1 MAVRQLA
8 KQRKLALLFA
18 QRVNSNK
25 LANAGAGKF
34 MTLEEKMTAQQA
46 ETEIENYRKL
56 FQAVRLFPVDGTVP
70 VREWCRA
77 GQCAC
82 SSCDFEAMERECQ
95 NCVVKNAA
103 EAKTEKGKLE
113 VYGGVLHQIIAR
125 YLQIDGKD
133 YIMELIRR
141 LDNEWSFGQLNHEN
155 LVDLFV
161 HYNDKLYKDAITDA
175 YNRRYY
181 EDEMK
186 DRVLTAGVALVDLD
200 DFKLYNDTYGHNA
213 GDMALRT
220 AADAIRK
227 NTRKADCLIRLG
239 GDEFLLLMPNIEE
252 EVFTK
257 KLELIKCRVHDATIP
272 GYSKLQISISIG
284 GTLCQN
290 ERLEAAVSRADH
302 LMYQAKNNKNTVVT
316 EQEDRESGRSGSGCK
331 QKVLVVDDSEM
342 NRAILVTMLET
353 DFDIIEAE
361 NGEECLDL
369 LKYYGKEVSVV
380 LLDIVM
386 PVMDGF
392 EVLMEMN
399 RKRWIEDIP
408 VIMISSEES
417 DTFIRRAFQ
426 LGVSDYISRPFDN
439 RVVRQR
445 VFNTIKLYAKQR
457 RLIALVSNQ
466 IHENEK
472 NSQMMVE
479 VLSQIVE
486 FRNGESGLHV
496 LHIKILTE
504 MLLEGILQRTD
515 RYRLTPELCQMIC
528 IASAFHDIGKI
539 GIDEKILNKPGRLTK
554 EEFEIMKQHTLI
566 GTSMLSK
573 MERYKD
579 EPLIEISYQICRWHH
594 ERYDGKGYPDGL
606 VGDEIPISAQIVSL
620 ADVYDALVSERVYKK
635 GFSHERAMEMIL
647 GGECGTFN
655 PVLIQCFVEIQDKI
669 KEKMAEIQQK

>member
-1 MAVRQLA
+1 MAVD
-8 KQRKLALLFA
+8 
-18 QRVNSNK
+18 
-25 LANAGAGKF
+25 
-34 MTLEEKMTAQQA
+34 EKMTARQA
-46 ETEIENYRKL
+46 EKEIENFKKV
-56 FQAVRLFPVDGTVP
+56 FQAVRLFPVEDADHI
-70 VREWCRA
+70 RESCRENQS
-77 GQCAC
+77 GCEKCNFQK
-82 SSCDFEAMERECQ
+82 MEQQCQ
-95 NCVVKNAA
+95 NCVVANAA
-103 EAKTEKGKLE
+103 ASRSERGKLE
-113 VYGGVLHQIIAR
+113 VFDGVLYQLIAR
-125 YLQIDGKD
+125 YVEIGGKE
-133 YIMELIRR
+133 YVMELIRL
-141 LDNEWSFGQLNHEN
+141 LDNKWSFGQLNHEK

-175 YNRRYY
+175 FNRRYY

-186 DRVLTAGVALVDLD
+186 EREWTAGIALVDLD

-220 AADAIRK
+220 VADVVRK
-227 NTRKADCLIRLG
+227 HTRKSDCLIRFG
-239 GDEFLLLMPNIEE
+239 GDEFLLVMPDIAED
-252 EVFTK
+252 VFNK
-257 KLELIKCRVHDATIP
+257 KLQTIKKRVHEANIP
-272 GYSKLQISISIG
+272 GYTKLQISISVG

-290 ERLEAAVSRADH
+290 EKIDAAVTRADH
-302 LMYQAKNNKNTVVT
+302 LMYQAKNNKNMVVT
-316 EQEDRESGRSGSGCK
+316 EQEESRLKQSGAVHK
-331 QKVLVVDDSEM
+331 QKILVVDDSEM
-342 NRAILVTMLET
+342 NREILIAMLED
-353 DFDIIEAE
+353 DFDIIVAE
-361 NGEECLDL
+361 NGMECMEL
-369 LKYYGKEVSVV
+369 LKQYGKEISVV

-386 PVMDGF
+386 PLMDGF
-392 EVLMEMN
+392 EVLTHMN
-399 RKRWIEDIP
+399 RNRWIEDIP
-408 VIMISSEES
+408 VIMISSEGS
-417 DTFIRRAFQ
+417 DAYIRRAFQ

-457 RLIALVSNQ
+457 RLIALVSDQ

-515 RYRLTPELCQMIC
+515 QYSLTPETCQMIS

-539 GIDEKILNKPGRLTK
+539 GIDEKILNKPGKLTV
-554 EEFEIMKQHTLI
+554 EEFAEMKKHTLI
-566 GTSMLSK
+566 GASMLSK

-579 EPLIEISYQICRWHH
+579 EPLIDIAYQICRWHH

-620 ADVYDALVSERVYKK
+620 ADVYDALISERAYKK
-635 GFSHERAMEMIL
+635 SFTHERAIEMIL

-655 PVLIQCFVEIQDKI
+655 PILIECFMEIEQKIKQKMLEIQ
-669 KEKMAEIQQK
+669 

>member
-1 MAVRQLA
+1 MAVD
-8 KQRKLALLFA
+8 
-18 QRVNSNK
+18 
-25 LANAGAGKF
+25 
-34 MTLEEKMTAQQA
+34 EKMTARQA
-46 ETEIENYRKL
+46 EKEIENFKKV
-56 FQAVRLFPVDGTVP
+56 FQAVRLFPVEDADHI
-70 VREWCRA
+70 RESCRENQS
-77 GQCAC
+77 GCEKCNFQK
-82 SSCDFEAMERECQ
+82 MEQQCQ
-95 NCVVKNAA
+95 NCVVANAA
-103 EAKTEKGKLE
+103 ASRSERGKLE
-113 VYGGVLHQIIAR
+113 VFDGVLYQLIAR
-125 YLQIDGKD
+125 YVEIGGKE
-133 YIMELIRR
+133 YVMELIRL
-141 LDNEWSFGQLNHEN
+141 LDNKWSFGQLNHEK

-175 YNRRYY
+175 FNRRYY

-186 DRVLTAGVALVDLD
+186 EREWTAGIALVDLD

-220 AADAIRK
+220 VADVVRK
-227 NTRKADCLIRLG
+227 HTRKSDCLIRFG
-239 GDEFLLLMPNIEE
+239 GDEFLLVMPDIAED
-252 EVFTK
+252 VFNK
-257 KLELIKCRVHDATIP
+257 KLQTIKKRVHEANIP
-272 GYSKLQISISIG
+272 GYTKLQISISVG

-290 ERLEAAVSRADH
+290 EKIDAAVTRADH
-302 LMYQAKNNKNTVVT
+302 LMYQAKNNKNMVVT
-316 EQEDRESGRSGSGCK
+316 EQEESKLKQSGAVHK
-331 QKVLVVDDSEM
+331 QKILVVDDSEM
-342 NRAILVTMLET
+342 NREILIAMLGD
-353 DFDIIEAE
+353 DFDIIVAE
-361 NGEECLDL
+361 NGMECMEL
-369 LKYYGKEVSVV
+369 LKQYGKEISVV

-386 PVMDGF
+386 PLMDGF
-392 EVLMEMN
+392 EVLTHMN
-399 RKRWIEDIP
+399 RNRWIEDIP
-408 VIMISSEES
+408 VIMISSEGS
-417 DTFIRRAFQ
+417 DAYIRRAFQ

-457 RLIALVSNQ
+457 RLIALVSDQ

-515 RYRLTPELCQMIC
+515 QYSLTPETCQMIS

-539 GIDEKILNKPGRLTK
+539 GIDEKILNKPGKLTV
-554 EEFEIMKQHTLI
+554 EEFAEMKKHTLI
-566 GTSMLSK
+566 GASMLSK

-579 EPLIEISYQICRWHH
+579 EPLIDIAYQICRWHH

-620 ADVYDALVSERVYKK
+620 ADVYDALISERAYKK
-635 GFSHERAMEMIL
+635 SFTHERAIEMIL

-655 PVLIQCFVEIQDKI
+655 PILIECFMEIEQKIKQKMLEIQ
-669 KEKMAEIQQK
+669 

>member
-1 MAVRQLA
+1 MAVD
-8 KQRKLALLFA
+8 
-18 QRVNSNK
+18 
-25 LANAGAGKF
+25 
-34 MTLEEKMTAQQA
+34 EKMTARQA
-46 ETEIENYRKL
+46 EKEIENFKKV
-56 FQAVRLFPVDGTVP
+56 FQTVRLFPVEDADHI
-70 VREWCRA
+70 RESCRENQS
-77 GQCAC
+77 GCEKCNFQK
-82 SSCDFEAMERECQ
+82 MEQQCQ
-95 NCVVKNAA
+95 NCVVANAA
-103 EAKTEKGKLE
+103 ASRSERGKLE
-113 VYGGVLHQIIAR
+113 VFDGVLYQLIAR
-125 YLQIDGKD
+125 YVEIGGKE
-133 YIMELIRR
+133 YVMELIRL
-141 LDNEWSFGQLNHEN
+141 LDNKWSFGQLNHEK

-175 YNRRYY
+175 FNRRYY

-186 DRVLTAGVALVDLD
+186 EREWTAGIALVDLD

-220 AADAIRK
+220 VADVVRK
-227 NTRKADCLIRLG
+227 HTRKSDCLIRFG
-239 GDEFLLLMPNIEE
+239 GDEFLLVMPDIAED
-252 EVFTK
+252 VFNK
-257 KLELIKCRVHDATIP
+257 KLQTIKKRVHEANIP
-272 GYSKLQISISIG
+272 GYTKLQISISVG

-290 ERLEAAVSRADH
+290 EKIDAAVTRADH
-302 LMYQAKNNKNTVVT
+302 LMYQAKNNKNMVVT
-316 EQEDRESGRSGSGCK
+316 EQEESRLKQSGAVHK
-331 QKVLVVDDSEM
+331 QKILVVDDSEM
-342 NRAILVTMLET
+342 NREILIAMLGD
-353 DFDIIEAE
+353 DFDIIVAE
-361 NGEECLDL
+361 NGMECMEL
-369 LKYYGKEVSVV
+369 LKQYGKEISVV

-386 PVMDGF
+386 PLMDGF
-392 EVLMEMN
+392 EVLTHMN
-399 RKRWIEDIP
+399 RNRWIEDIP
-408 VIMISSEES
+408 VIMISSEGS
-417 DTFIRRAFQ
+417 DAYIRRAFQ

-457 RLIALVSNQ
+457 RLIALVSDQ

-515 RYRLTPELCQMIC
+515 QYSLTPETCQMIS

-539 GIDEKILNKPGRLTK
+539 GIDEKILNKPGKLTV
-554 EEFEIMKQHTLI
+554 EEFAEMKKHTLI
-566 GTSMLSK
+566 GASMLSK

-579 EPLIEISYQICRWHH
+579 EPLIDIAYQICRWHH

-620 ADVYDALVSERVYKK
+620 ADVYDALISERAYKK
-635 GFSHERAMEMIL
+635 SFTHERAIEMIL

-655 PVLIQCFVEIQDKI
+655 PILIECFMEIEQKIKQKMLEIQ
-669 KEKMAEIQQK
+669 